1 MTQILATNHQS
12 LRNKTRIDLKDLI
25 MNINKVDNQR
35 DLMMIS
41 KNQEA
46 KERNTIK
53 KENHTDIIEM
63 NLLQEVDLEE
73 VKEVVSEEAEV
84 VIEVVLLL
92 EEVELEEEEQ
102 EMIPMYHITQEDQE
116 MDQVD
121 SEVEEE
127 VAETSVAEVEEMAQL
142 CIPSKE
148 EAEEDQ

>member
-12 LRNKTRIDLKDLI
+12 LRSKTRIDLKDLI
-25 MNINKVDNQR
+25 MNINKVDSQR
-35 DLMMIS
+35 DSMMINKS
-41 KNQEA
+41 QEA

-84 VIEVVLLL
+84 VIEAVLLS

-102 EMIPMYHITQEDQE
+102 EMIPMYHITQEEQE

-127 VAETSVAEVEEMAQL
+127 VAATSVAEVEEMAQL

-148 EAEEDQ
+148 EAEEDL